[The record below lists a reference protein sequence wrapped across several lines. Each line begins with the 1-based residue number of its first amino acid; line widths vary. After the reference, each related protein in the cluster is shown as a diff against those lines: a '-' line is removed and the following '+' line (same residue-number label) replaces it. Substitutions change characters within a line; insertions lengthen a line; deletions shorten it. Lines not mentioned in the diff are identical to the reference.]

1 VDTFFEGWQ
10 TFPLGALDLFWVGD
24 YTMGDIQY
32 CWFVATRIEIVR
44 SVKRDD
50 DPTVVDQLINVA
62 NY

>member
-1 VDTFFEGWQ
+1 
-10 TFPLGALDLFWVGD
+10 
-24 YTMGDIQY
+24 MGDIQY
-32 CWFVATRIEIVR
+32 RWFVATRIEIVR

>member
-1 VDTFFEGWQ
+1 
-10 TFPLGALDLFWVGD
+10 
-24 YTMGDIQY
+24 MGDIQY

-50 DPTVVDQLINVA
+50 DPTVVDQLTNVA